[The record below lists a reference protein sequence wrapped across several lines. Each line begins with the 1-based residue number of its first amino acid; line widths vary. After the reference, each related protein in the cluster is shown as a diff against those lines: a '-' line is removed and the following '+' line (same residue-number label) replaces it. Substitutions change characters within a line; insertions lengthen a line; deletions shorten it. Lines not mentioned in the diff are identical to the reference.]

1 MRALL
6 ILLLAG
12 WLGLAGAQEV
22 DPDRMRKLSE
32 ELRCLVCQNQSIAD
46 SQAPLAEDLR
56 AELERLM
63 REGYSD
69 AEIREWMV
77 ARYGD
82 FVLYRPPFN
91 PRTYALWLGPL
102 LLLLLGGALIVRLL
116 RQPPATPPAP
126 NFRRQPAHLN
136 TMFKC
141 RRRRQPS
148 TMATAKTPQPKL
160 LSQNSSAKK

>member
-6 ILLLAG
+6 LLLLAG

-102 LLLLLGGALIVRLL
+102 LLLLLGGALIFRLL

-126 NFRRQPAHLN
+126 VDEARLRALLDEPEGAEPTPDPDSKEPRR
-136 TMFKC
+136 
-141 RRRRQPS
+141 
-148 TMATAKTPQPKL
+148 
-160 LSQNSSAKK
+160 